1 MTLAL
6 YVLLVA
12 GIAILFLCSSR
23 RETRPL
29 PPGPPKDPLIGH
41 LRYMPTAQAPFV
53 FNEWAKTYGDV
64 MHLQV
69 LGKSMIVLNTLQ
81 AAVDLLD
88 KRGSIYSDR
97 PPLPLYELLGWTYM
111 LSFMRYGETFTR
123 HRQVH
128 QSFFSRQRCAEFE
141 PMQTQEARQLVRN
154 LFASPTENSHIHR
167 RFTTS
172 VLVQVVAGH
181 KINSND
187 DPYLELSKMVYQVFS
202 VTGPPGGTPID
213 FFPPLRYF
221 PSWFPGAYYAGVA
234 RTWRPVVRKLY
245 DYPLESVQRQRASE
259 HLLAEQS
266 PHSSQEAGDASPSFL
281 LSQLEEIDN
290 NASELN
296 HEELKGAAAT
306 LFGAELPTRS
316 AVAVFMLAMILNPE
330 CQVRAQKEIDS
341 VVGTSRFPTFED
353 RAELPFVECILQETL
368 RQAFHYEG
376 VPHRSTEDDF
386 YRGMYIPKGSLIL
399 PNIRG
404 MSLDESIY
412 KNPTKFIPERFLSPP
427 LGNGELYFSC
437 LFGFGRRLAK
447 CPAVHFVER
456 NLWIAIVSIL
466 ATCIISNALDEHGN
480 IIVPEASMSDGVDSY
495 PNDLRCVIRPRF
507 NGVEAL
513 LEESIL
519 SPTT

>member
-12 GIAILFLCSSR
+12 SIAILYLWSSR
-23 RETRPL
+23 IERRPL

-53 FNEWAKTYGDV
+53 FHEWAKTYGDV

-69 LGKSMIVLNTLQ
+69 LGKSMIVLDTLQ

-88 KRGSIYSDR
+88 KKGSIYSDR

-128 QSFFSRQRCAEFE
+128 QSFFSSQRCTEFE
-141 PMQTQEARQLVRN
+141 PMQTQEARRLVRN
-154 LFASPTENSHIHR
+154 LFASPTEKYGAVLSK
-167 RFTTS
+167 FTTS
-172 VLVQVVAGH
+172 ILVQVVAGH
-181 KINSND
+181 KIDSND

-234 RTWRPVVRKLY
+234 RAWRPVVRKLY
-245 DYPLESVQRQRASE
+245 DYPLEC
-259 HLLAEQS
+259 
-266 PHSSQEAGDASPSFL
+266 EAGDASPSFL

-296 HEELKGAAAT
+296 YEELKGAAAT
-306 LFGAELPTRS
+306 LFGAELPTPQTRS
-316 AVAVFMLAMILNPE
+316 ALAVFLLAMVLNPE
-330 CQVRAQKEIDS
+330 CQIRAQKEIDS

-368 RQAFHYEG
+368 RQVFHYAG
-376 VPHRSTEDDF
+376 VPHRSTQDDV

-399 PNIRG
+399 ANIRG
-404 MSLDESIY
+404 MSLDESTY
-412 KNPTKFIPERFLSPP
+412 KNPTKFIPERFLFPP
-427 LGNGELYFSC
+427 FGNGELHFSC

-456 NLWIAIVSIL
+456 NLWIAIASIL
-466 ATCIISNALDEHGN
+466 ATCTISNALDEHGN
-480 IIVPEASMSDGVDSY
+480 VIVPEASMSDGVD
-495 PNDLRCVIRPRF
+495 R
-507 NGVEAL
+507 
-513 LEESIL
+513 
-519 SPTT
+519 

>member
-1 MTLAL
+1 MTLTL

-12 GIAILFLCSSR
+12 VIAILYLWSSR
-23 RETRPL
+23 TERRPL

-53 FNEWAKTYGDV
+53 FHEWAKTYGDV

-69 LGKSMIVLNTLQ
+69 LGKSMIVLDTLQ

-88 KRGSIYSDR
+88 KKGSIYSDR

-111 LSFMRYGETFTR
+111 LSFMRYGEMFTR

-128 QSFFSRQRCAEFE
+128 QSFFSRHKCAEFE
-141 PMQTQEARQLVRN
+141 PMQTQEARRLVRN
-154 LFASPTENSHIHR
+154 LFASPTEKYGAVLSK
-167 RFTTS
+167 FATS
-172 VLVQVVAGH
+172 ILVQVVAGH
-181 KINSND
+181 KIDSDD
-187 DPYLELSKMVYQVFS
+187 DPYLGLSKMVYQVFS

-213 FFPPLRYF
+213 FFPSLRYF

-234 RTWRPVVRKLY
+234 RAWRPVVRKLY
-245 DYPLESVQRQRASE
+245 DYPLECVQRQRA
-259 HLLAEQS
+259 
-266 PHSSQEAGDASPSFL
+266 AGNASPSFL
-281 LSQLEEIDN
+281 LSQLEEMDK
-290 NASELN
+290 NASELEY
-296 HEELKGAAAT
+296 EELKGAAAT

-316 AVAVFMLAMILNPE
+316 AVAVFLLAMVLNPE
-330 CQVRAQKEIDS
+330 CQIKAQKEIDS

-353 RAELPFVECILQETL
+353 RVELPFVECILQETL
-368 RQAFHYEG
+368 RWNPVAPLG
-376 VPHRSTEDDF
+376 VPHRSTQDDV

-399 PNIRG
+399 ANVRG
-404 MSLDESIY
+404 MSLDESTY

-427 LGNGELYFSC
+427 LGNGEPHFSC
-437 LFGFGRRLAK
+437 LFGFGRRK

-466 ATCIISNALDEHGN
+466 ATCTISNALDEHGN
-480 IIVPEASMSDGVDSY
+480 VIVPEASMSDGVDSY
-495 PNDLRCVIRPRF
+495 PNDLRCVIKPRF
-507 NGVEAL
+507 KEVEAL

-519 SPTT
+519 SPTA

>member
-1 MTLAL
+1 MTLTL

-12 GIAILFLCSSR
+12 GIAILYLWSSR
-23 RETRPL
+23 IERRPL

-53 FNEWAKTYGDV
+53 FHEWAKTYGDV
-64 MHLQV
+64 MHLRV
-69 LGKSMIVLNTLQ
+69 LGKSMIVLDTLQ

-88 KRGSIYSDR
+88 KKGSIYSDR

-123 HRQVH
+123 HRQVY
-128 QSFFSRQRCAEFE
+128 QSFLSRESCAEFE
-141 PMQTQEARQLVRN
+141 PIQTREARRLVRN
-154 LFASPTENSHIHR
+154 LFASPTEKYGAVLSK
-167 RFTTS
+167 FTTS
-172 VLVQVVAGH
+172 ILAQVVAGH
-181 KINSND
+181 KIDSND
-187 DPYLELSKMVYQVFS
+187 DPYLELSKMAYQVFS

-213 FFPPLRYF
+213 FFPLLRYF
-221 PSWFPGAYYAGVA
+221 PSWFPGAYYAGIA
-234 RTWRPVVRKLY
+234 RAWRPVVRKLY
-245 DYPLESVQRQRASE
+245 DYPLECVQQQR
-259 HLLAEQS
+259 
-266 PHSSQEAGDASPSFL
+266 EAGDASPSFL

-296 HEELKGAAAT
+296 YEELKGAAAT

-316 AVAVFMLAMILNPE
+316 AVAVFLLAMVLNPE
-330 CQVRAQKEIDS
+330 CQIRAQKEIDS

-368 RQAFHYEG
+368 RWNPVAPLG
-376 VPHRSTEDDF
+376 VPHRSTQDDV

-399 PNIRG
+399 ANVRG
-404 MSLDESIY
+404 MSLDESTY
-412 KNPTKFIPERFLSPP
+412 KNPTKFIPERFLLPP
-427 LGNGELYFSC
+427 LGNGEPHFSC
-437 LFGFGRRLAK
+437 LFGFGRRK

-466 ATCIISNALDEHGN
+466 ATCNISNALDEHGN
-480 IIVPEASMSDGVDSY
+480 VIVPEASMSDGVDSY
-495 PNDLRCVIRPRF
+495 PNDLRCVIKPRCKE
-507 NGVEAL
+507 VEAL

>member
-1 MTLAL
+1 MTLTL

-12 GIAILFLCSSR
+12 GIAILYLWRSR
-23 RETRPL
+23 IERRPL

-53 FNEWAKTYGDV
+53 FHEWAKTYGDV
-64 MHLQV
+64 IHLQV
-69 LGKSMIVLNTLQ
+69 LGKSMIVLDTLQ

-111 LSFMRYGETFTR
+111 LSFMRYGEIFPR

-141 PMQTQEARQLVRN
+141 PMQTQEARRLVTN
-154 LFASPTENSHIHR
+154 LFASPTEKYGAVLSK
-167 RFTTS
+167 FTTS
-172 VLVQVVAGH
+172 ILVQVVAGH
-181 KINSND
+181 KIDSND

-234 RTWRPVVRKLY
+234 RAWKPVVRKLY
-245 DYPLESVQRQRASE
+245 DYPLECVQRQRAT
-259 HLLAEQS
+259 
-266 PHSSQEAGDASPSFL
+266 GDASPSFL

-290 NASELN
+290 NASELDY
-296 HEELKGAAAT
+296 EELKGAAAT

-316 AVAVFMLAMILNPE
+316 AVAVFLLAMVLNPE
-330 CQVRAQKEIDS
+330 CQIRAQKEIDS

-353 RAELPFVECILQETL
+353 RAELPFIECILQETL
-368 RQAFHYEG
+368 RQAFHYAG
-376 VPHRSTEDDF
+376 VPHRSTQDDV
-386 YRGMYIPKGSLIL
+386 YRGMYIPKGSLIFA
-399 PNIRG
+399 NVRG
-404 MSLDESIY
+404 MSLDESTY
-412 KNPTKFIPERFLSPP
+412 KNPTKFIPERFLLPP
-427 LGNGELYFSC
+427 LGNGELHFSC

-466 ATCIISNALDEHGN
+466 ATCTISNALDEHGN
-480 IIVPEASMSDGVDSY
+480 VIIPEASMSDGVD
-495 PNDLRCVIRPRF
+495 R
-507 NGVEAL
+507 
-513 LEESIL
+513 
-519 SPTT
+519 